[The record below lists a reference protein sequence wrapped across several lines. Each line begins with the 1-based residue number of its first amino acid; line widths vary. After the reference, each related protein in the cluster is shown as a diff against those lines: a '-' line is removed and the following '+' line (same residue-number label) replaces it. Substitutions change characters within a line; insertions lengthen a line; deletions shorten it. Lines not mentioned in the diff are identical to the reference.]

1 MIIFRKTNEVMG
13 RFHADGGV
21 RMTDKRQG
29 GRTCV
34 VAVLDGI
41 NDFPGVPASGTED
54 TQGIPRK
61 LLVALQDKFCCLNRM
76 DRQLG
81 QLSGNEL
88 DGQKMGIGPADSN
101 QKKILESFFK
111 KYINGF
117 FDL

>member
-1 MIIFRKTNEVMG
+1 MIIFRKTNEVMA
-13 RFHADGGV
+13 RFHADRGV
-21 RMTDKRQG
+21 RMPDKGQG

-34 VAVLDGI
+34 VAILDGI
-41 NDFPGVPASGTED
+41 NDFPGVPTSGTEH
-54 TQGIPRK
+54 TQGLRRK
-61 LLVALQDKFCCLNRM
+61 LFVTLQDKFCCLNRM

>member
-1 MIIFRKTNEVMG
+1 
-13 RFHADGGV
+13 
-21 RMTDKRQG
+21 MTDKRQG

-41 NDFPGVPASGTED
+41 NDFPGVPASGTEH
-54 TQGIPRK
+54 TQGIRRK
-61 LLVALQDKFCCLNRM
+61 LFVALQNKFCCLNRM

-88 DGQKMGIGPADSN
+88 DGQKMGVGPADSN

-111 KYINGF
+111 KYINDF

>member
-13 RFHADGGV
+13 RFDTDWGV
-21 RMTDKRQG
+21 RMTDKGQG
-29 GRTCV
+29 GCTCV

-41 NDFPGVPASGTED
+41 NDFPGVPTSGTEH